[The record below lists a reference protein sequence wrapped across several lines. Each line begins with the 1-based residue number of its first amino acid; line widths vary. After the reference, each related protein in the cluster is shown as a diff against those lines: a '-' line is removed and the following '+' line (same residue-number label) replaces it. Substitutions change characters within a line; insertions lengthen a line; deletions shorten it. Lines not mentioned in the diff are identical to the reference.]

1 MPPRRAGAM
10 GGSWHPPC
18 WAWGDTSFTY
28 GAMGPWGPGPWGSL
42 LPGAGWEPETGD
54 VARSLLTQHT
64 DTSRGRFAGGAT
76 GALLPAGTGACWDP
90 TGLGGEETGA
100 ADAVGGTRPQFPA
113 ERLPRPPGAQHSS
126 IGPEHPSLSMAL
138 LTHFLACTFGMG
150 SWVAINGL
158 WVELPLLVTVL
169 PEQWDL
175 PSYITIIIQMANVGP
190 LFITLMHRFRSGL
203 LKEELVIYVVVSVG
217 VLACLLLAFL
227 WNYTSSIAGAPH
239 STAFLIL
246 TFFLALVD
254 CTSSVTFLPF
264 MMQLQPQFLN
274 TFFIGEG
281 LSGLIPALIALAQG
295 AGMSTCSNITRLVN
309 VTTDNET
316 VQSTIYLPANFSTL
330 VFFLLMTVMMLA
342 CLLAFFFLH
351 RQPKVW
357 ELSQQQLFPSNIM
370 LSSMDQSPSEGGGSR
385 LSRGCP
391 CPKDAKGLRNI
402 LPEQVSYTLAKLT
415 FIYVLI
421 AWVSALTNGVLPSV
435 QSYSCLP
442 YGNTAYH
449 LATTLSSMANP
460 LACVVAMLL
469 PGRSL
474 ALLGTLT
481 MLGTGF
487 GAYNMAIAVMS
498 PCPLLQQS
506 QWGDVIIV
514 LSWVLFTGTL
524 SYVKA
529 MAGVI
534 LRNCSRNELVWY
546 GAMEQLGSLLGA
558 LVMFPLVNVYNLFTS
573 ADYCSLQCPA

>member
-1 MPPRRAGAM
+1 
-10 GGSWHPPC
+10 
-18 WAWGDTSFTY
+18 
-28 GAMGPWGPGPWGSL
+28 
-42 LPGAGWEPETGD
+42 
-54 VARSLLTQHT
+54 
-64 DTSRGRFAGGAT
+64 
-76 GALLPAGTGACWDP
+76 
-90 TGLGGEETGA
+90 
-100 ADAVGGTRPQFPA
+100 
-113 ERLPRPPGAQHSS
+113 
-126 IGPEHPSLSMAL
+126 MAL
-138 LTHFLACTFGMG
+138 LTHFLTCTFGMG

-169 PEQWDL
+169 PEQWHL

-190 LFITLMHRFRSGL
+190 LFITLMHRFRPGL
-203 LKEELVIYVVVSVG
+203 LKEEAVIYVVVSVG

-239 STAFLIL
+239 STAFLLL

-295 AGMSTCSNITRLVN
+295 SGISTCANITHLVN
-309 VTTDNET
+309 VTIGNET
-316 VQSTIYLPANFSTL
+316 VENISQMTQYLPANFSTL

-342 CLLAFFFLH
+342 CLLAFFFLD

-357 ELSQQQLFPSNIM
+357 ELSQQQLFPSNIV
-370 LSSMDQSPSEGGGSR
+370 LSSIDQTPSEEGGSR
-385 LSRGCP
+385 LSGGCP

-402 LPEQVSYTLAKLT
+402 LPEQVFYPLAKLT
-415 FIYVLI
+415 FIYLLI

-474 ALLGTLT
+474 ALLGALT

-487 GAYNMAIAVMS
+487 GAYNMAMAVMS
-498 PCPLLQQS
+498 PCPLLHQS
-506 QWGDVIIV
+506 QWGDVTIV

-534 LRNCSRNELVWY
+534 LRKCSRSELVWY

-558 LVMFPLVNVYNLFTS
+558 LLMFPLVNIYKLFTS